1 MSLAIKLLVLF
12 FIIDLSVAKY
22 ITNKD
27 SIVRQDN
34 QDVYMSHID
43 YSNFFKQK
51 IEGWQREADERYPSW
66 TNSNN
71 KGHLDSSFFLQ
82 GEAQNYLRHWKELK
96 NRKGY
101 PYADLQKKIGVLWP
115 HQVGTCPEFEAPHLL
130 TYIMHGLSRHG

>member
-27 SIVRQDN
+27 SIVKQDN

-51 IEGWQREADERYPSW
+51 IEGWQREADERYPSIHHGRIATTKVIW
-66 TNSNN
+66 TALFSY
-71 KGHLDSSFFLQ
+71 K
-82 GEAQNYLRHWKELK
+82 AKLK
-96 NRKGY
+96 ITY
-101 PYADLQKKIGVLWP
+101 DIGR
-115 HQVGTCPEFEAPHLL
+115 
-130 TYIMHGLSRHG
+130 S